1 MATERE
7 RESEPSLATLLSGI
21 VADAQELVR
30 QEIALARQEIR
41 EEISTA
47 KDAGIKLGIAGAVL
61 AIGGL
66 LLVLTLAQALADLFN
81 WPTWAG
87 YGLVGVVLAIVGY
100 LLFSAA
106 QKRLKE
112 VHPVPERTVE
122 TLKENVEWLKDRTTS
137 DRT

>member
-7 RESEPSLATLLSGI
+7 RESDPSVATLLSGI

-30 QEIALARQEIR
+30 QEIALARQEVR

-66 LLVLTLAQALADLFN
+66 LLVLTLAQALADLLD
-81 WPTWAG
+81 WPAWAG

-100 LLFSAA
+100 FLLSAA

-112 VHPVPERTVE
+112 VHPVPEKTVE

-137 DRT
+137 DKT